1 MARIYREPTF
11 NNQFKSFAESG
22 KFVTEKSFNPSK
34 QIRQKAKEEAQNLKS
49 LARNQ
54 QRQAAVNQGY
64 FNAEVAEGS
73 AKLAKTKALLSFASS
88 GINILGD
95 LDKTLQAEKAKQEGL
110 DFLKPEL
117 GGSIVEDEIPNTKLE
132 DVAEFE
138 TDLTEQSANNVD
150 AAKSVSGNNAVIEEE
165 IISETANSEAAR
177 SSTQITTYTAASSL
191 ETDLEAFLRSDT
203 KIRLSDGTI
212 IVAKDAT
219 VDQLPIVIDVGLDHV
234 TKSYFPHELSG
245 KTLHDTYIPTAKRVY
260 GSLLNKF
267 NQEKIALAQE
277 TRVLEHVDLATVAL
291 DNGQPIQGVVDNL
304 LPKLYSSGAYDSK
317 ADAFEAGFSHLSNYY
332 RANQDIEGATALL
345 NIFKVKNKDGSYN
358 VGTKLADDP
367 VYSIKVMDLVE
378 KIRNDKKNIKNA
390 TISGFEKDM
399 FSKLSGVNEPEKRR
413 EIVFESIKVLNEAGY
428 HEEANKLAAQIDQ
441 LQISDIQKVEDAN
454 IYQQVVSGE
463 ITSKDV
469 LDEQLKLSVISK
481 SGYDKAVDELDN
493 KNPSIP
499 DGGAKTFTDD
509 VMKGYLDRFKIRIGA
524 EVNPFGEVLF
534 ATDSGYLDNASDRAR
549 INAALELDLKKIAL
563 TTYKLNKDQGT
574 GTQIA
579 EIDKALKNYFE
590 LQVTSE
596 GGKYYVEQYANDN
609 SVKNIDLH
617 TKKLKKLLNSP
628 ENLTRAFGDKNS
640 SLKPVKFDFNAS
652 DKITLESIATYKSG
666 RGDTIFKKDTHKVFV
681 DEYVQ
686 NGSFNPTLIEA
697 ATAVGMTP
705 LQFLNRQSTNHGLGQ
720 VYRPQTSL
728 STDKPN
734 YVASTEFLLNKGVSN
749 KAAKILTG
757 NFDEGTWQEISSN
770 NSFLNFDTEFKV
782 EDLETILEKL
792 KLDPK
797 TYSVITNPYATD
809 RQVLEVASE
818 IFK

>member
-345 NIFKVKNKDGSYN
+345 NIFKVKNKDGTYN

-399 FSKLSGVNEPEKRR
+399 FAKLSGVNEAEKRR

-428 HEEANKLAAQIDQ
+428 HKEADELAAQIDQ

-509 VMKGYLDRFKIRIGA
+509 VMKGYLDEFKIRIGA

-534 ATDSGYLDNASDRAR
+534 ATDAGYLDNASDRAR
-549 INAALELDLKKIAL
+549 INAALELDLKKVAL

-596 GGKYYVEQYANDN
+596 GGKYYVKPFANDN
-609 SVKNIDLH
+609 SVFVSDG
-617 TKKLKKLLNSP
+617 TRKLKSLLNSP

-734 YVASTEFLLNKGVSN
+734 YVASTEFLLNKGVTN

>member
-345 NIFKVKNKDGSYN
+345 NIFKVKNKDGTYN

-399 FSKLSGVNEPEKRR
+399 FAKLSGVNEAEKRR

-428 HEEANKLAAQIDQ
+428 HKEADELAAQIDQ

-481 SGYDKAVDELDN
+481 SGYDKAIAELDD
-493 KNPSIP
+493 KNPVIP

-509 VMKGYLDRFKIRIGA
+509 VMQGYLDRFKIRIGA

-534 ATDSGYLDNASDRAR
+534 ATDAGYLDNASDRAR
-549 INAALELDLKKIAL
+549 INAALELDLKKVAL

-596 GGKYYVEQYANDN
+596 GGKYYVKPFANDN
-609 SVKNIDLH
+609 SVFVSDG
-617 TKKLKKLLNSP
+617 TRKLKSLLKSP

-734 YVASTEFLLNKGVSN
+734 YVASTEFLLNKGVTN

>member
-534 ATDSGYLDNASDRAR
+534 ATDAGYLDNASDRAR
-549 INAALELDLKKIAL
+549 INAALELDLKKVAL

-596 GGKYYVEQYANDN
+596 GGKYYVKPFANDN
-609 SVKNIDLH
+609 SVFVSDG
-617 TKKLKKLLNSP
+617 TRKLKSLLNSP

-734 YVASTEFLLNKGVSN
+734 YVASTEFLLNKGVTN

>member
-1 MARIYREPTF
+1 L
-11 NNQFKSFAESG
+11 S
-22 KFVTEKSFNPSK
+22 
-34 QIRQKAKEEAQNLKS
+34 LK
-49 LARNQ
+49 N
-54 QRQAAVNQGY
+54 
-64 FNAEVAEGS
+64 
-73 AKLAKTKALLSFASS
+73 
-88 GINILGD
+88 
-95 LDKTLQAEKAKQEGL
+95 
-110 DFLKPEL
+110 
-117 GGSIVEDEIPNTKLE
+117 
-132 DVAEFE
+132 
-138 TDLTEQSANNVD
+138 
-150 AAKSVSGNNAVIEEE
+150 
-165 IISETANSEAAR
+165 
-177 SSTQITTYTAASSL
+177 
-191 ETDLEAFLRSDT
+191 
-203 KIRLSDGTI
+203 
-212 IVAKDAT
+212 
-219 VDQLPIVIDVGLDHV
+219 
-234 TKSYFPHELSG
+234 
-245 KTLHDTYIPTAKRVY
+245 
-260 GSLLNKF
+260 
-267 NQEKIALAQE
+267 
-277 TRVLEHVDLATVAL
+277 
-291 DNGQPIQGVVDNL
+291 
-304 LPKLYSSGAYDSK
+304 
-317 ADAFEAGFSHLSNYY
+317 FS
-332 RANQDIEGATALL
+332 
-345 NIFKVKNKDGSYN
+345 FKVKNKDGTYN

-399 FSKLSGVNEPEKRR
+399 FAKLSGVNEAEKRR

-428 HEEANKLAAQIDQ
+428 HKEADELAAQIDQ

-534 ATDSGYLDNASDRAR
+534 ATDAGYLDNASDRAR
-549 INAALELDLKKIAL
+549 INAALELDLKKVAL

-596 GGKYYVEQYANDN
+596 GGKYYVKPFANDN
-609 SVKNIDLH
+609 SVFVSDG
-617 TKKLKKLLNSP
+617 TRKLKSLLNSP

>member
-734 YVASTEFLLNKGVSN
+734 YVASTEFLLNKGVTN

>member
-34 QIRQKAKEEAQNLKS
+34 QIREKAKEEAKNIKS

-73 AKLAKTKALLSFASS
+73 AQLAKTKALLAFA
-88 GINILGD
+88 GDGLNIIGK
-95 LDKTLQAEKAKQEGL
+95 LDETLQKEKAKQEGL

-117 GGSIVEDEIPNTKLE
+117 GGSIVDEEENKKLE

-138 TDLTEQSANNVD
+138 QNLTEQSANNVD
-150 AAKSVSGNNAVIEEE
+150 AAKSVSGNNAVTEEQ
-165 IISETANSEAAR
+165 IITETADSEAAR

-191 ETDLEAFLRSDT
+191 ESDLEAFLRSDT
-203 KIRLSDGTI
+203 KIRLSDGSI
-212 IVAKDAT
+212 IIAKDAT
-219 VDQLPIVIDVGLDHV
+219 VDQLPVVIDVGLDHV
-234 TKSYFPHELSG
+234 TKSYFPNELSG
-245 KTLHDTYIPTAKRVY
+245 KTLYDTYIPTAKRVY

-291 DNGQPIQGVVDNL
+291 DNGQPLQGVVDNL
-304 LPKLYSSGAYDSK
+304 FPKLYSTGAYDSK
-317 ADAFEAGFSHLSNYY
+317 ADAFEAGFNHLSNYY
-332 RANQDIEGATALL
+332 RANQDVEGATALL
-345 NIFKVKNKDGSYN
+345 NIFKVKNKDGTYN

-367 VYSIKVMDLVE
+367 VYSIKVMDLVQQ
-378 KIRNDKKNIKNA
+378 IRNDKKNIKTA
-390 TISGFEKDM
+390 TIRGFEKDM
-399 FSKLSGVNEPEKRR
+399 FAKLSGVNEPEKRR

-428 HEEANKLAAQIDQ
+428 HEEADKLAAQIDQ
-441 LQISDIQKVEDAN
+441 LQISDIQRVEDAN

-481 SGYDKAVDELDN
+481 QGYDKAIGELDN

-509 VMKGYLDRFKIRIGA
+509 VMKGYLDEFKIRIGA

-534 ATDSGYLDNASDRAR
+534 ATDAGYLDNASDRTR
-549 INAALELDLKKIAL
+549 ISSALELDLKKVAL

-579 EIDKALKNYFE
+579 EIDKALKDYFK
-590 LQVTSE
+590 LQVKSE
-596 GGKYYVEQYANDN
+596 GGKYYVEPFKTDN
-609 SVKNIDLH
+609 SIFTPDG
-617 TKKLKKLLNSP
+617 TKKLKALLNSP
-628 ENLTRAFGDKNS
+628 ENLTRAFGDKDT
-640 SLKPVKFDFNAS
+640 SLKPVRFDFNAS

-666 RGDTIFKKDTHKVFV
+666 RGDTIFNKDTHKSFV
-681 DEYVQ
+681 DEYVK
-686 NGSFNPTLIEA
+686 NGSFNSTLIDA

-734 YVASTEFLLNKGVSN
+734 YVASTEYLLNKGVTM
-749 KAAKILTG
+749 KAAKIFTG
-757 NFDEGTWQEISSN
+757 NFDAGTWTDMA
-770 NSFLNFDTEFKV
+770 NSHSFIDVDTTFKV
-782 EDLETILEKL
+782 KDLDTVLDFL
-792 KLDPK
+792 RSDPK
-797 TYSVITNPYATD
+797 TYSIITNPFATD
-809 RQVLEVASE
+809 RQLLEVASE

>member
-399 FSKLSGVNEPEKRR
+399 FAKLSGVNEAEKRR

-534 ATDSGYLDNASDRAR
+534 ATDAGYLDNASDRAR
-549 INAALELDLKKIAL
+549 INAALELDLKKVAL

-596 GGKYYVEQYANDN
+596 GGKYYVKPFANDN
-609 SVKNIDLH
+609 SVFVSDG
-617 TKKLKKLLNSP
+617 TRKLKSLLNSP

>member
-345 NIFKVKNKDGSYN
+345 NIFKVKNKDGTYN

-481 SGYDKAVDELDN
+481 SGYDKAIAELDD
-493 KNPSIP
+493 KNPVIP

-509 VMKGYLDRFKIRIGA
+509 VMQGYLDRFKIRIGA

-534 ATDSGYLDNASDRAR
+534 ATDAGYLDNASDRAR
-549 INAALELDLKKIAL
+549 INAALELDLKKVAL

-596 GGKYYVEQYANDN
+596 GGKYYVKPFANDN
-609 SVKNIDLH
+609 SVFVSDG
-617 TKKLKKLLNSP
+617 TRKLKSLLNSP

>member
-345 NIFKVKNKDGSYN
+345 NIFKVKNKDGTYN

-399 FSKLSGVNEPEKRR
+399 FAKLSGVNEAEKRR

-428 HEEANKLAAQIDQ
+428 HKEADELAAQIDQ

-534 ATDSGYLDNASDRAR
+534 ATDAGYLDNASDRAR
-549 INAALELDLKKIAL
+549 INAALELDLKKVAL

-596 GGKYYVEQYANDN
+596 GGKYYVKPFANDN
-609 SVKNIDLH
+609 SVFVSDG
-617 TKKLKKLLNSP
+617 TRKLKSLLNSP

-734 YVASTEFLLNKGVSN
+734 YVASTEFLLNKGVTN